1 MVDEREILRGI
12 RGLELTGERGGNAGL
27 HLAGCGFCEGQHQEF
42 VDVDVTFGVCR
53 EAGDAFRQ
61 DGGLPAARSGG

>member
-42 VDVDVTFGVCR
+42 VDVDVTVR
-53 EAGDAFRQ
+53 IRSEAGDAFRQ
-61 DGGLPAARSGG
+61 DGGLSAARGGG